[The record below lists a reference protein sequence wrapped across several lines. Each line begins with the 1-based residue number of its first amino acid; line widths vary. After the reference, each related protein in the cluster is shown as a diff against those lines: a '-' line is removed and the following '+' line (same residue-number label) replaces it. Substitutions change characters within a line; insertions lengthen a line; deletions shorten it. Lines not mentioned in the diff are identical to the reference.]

1 MIILKKIILKKIILT
16 PDSLEE
22 DVDSP
27 GRDPD
32 YLDEGPDCLEDRSDP
47 M

>member
-1 MIILKKIILKKIILT
+1 MIILKKIILT

-22 DVDSP
+22 DL
-27 GRDPD
+27 D
-32 YLDEGPDCLEDRSDP
+32 YLDEDPDYLEDRSDP